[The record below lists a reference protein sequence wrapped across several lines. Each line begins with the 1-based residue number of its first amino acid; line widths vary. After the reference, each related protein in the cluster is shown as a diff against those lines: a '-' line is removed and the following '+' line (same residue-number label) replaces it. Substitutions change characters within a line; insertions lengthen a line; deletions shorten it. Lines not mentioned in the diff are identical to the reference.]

1 MLYKNNVKKHFPDMV
16 TNIPLYDV
24 IYVTEPNTWY
34 STVKNKEL
42 KNTSMACIHGIHK
55 DKKANSQWE
64 TIKGQKEITVS
75 IDLFYCGILFFRKEQ
90 VKEHFKIR
98 C

>member
-1 MLYKNNVKKHFPDMV
+1 MATKAPQ
-16 TNIPLYDV
+16 YDV
-24 IYVTEPNTWY
+24 IYVTEPNAWG
-34 STVKNKEL
+34 STVKNKEI
-42 KNTSMACIHGIHK
+42 KNTTMVCIHGIHK
-55 DKKANSQWE
+55 DRKANSQWN
-64 TIKGQKEITVS
+64 TIKELEEITVS